1 MSPCL
6 SVIVPVYNVE
16 QYLPQCLES
25 LLNQTLRDIE
35 IILVNDG
42 STDQSEKICREYAD
56 SDNRIKLYTKPNGG
70 LSDARNYGLE
80 RTSANIVGFVD
91 SDDFID
97 LDMFRYLYELKQ
109 KTTSQIAVGGVKM
122 VSNDGEV
129 YQTRAVPNECVCNRH
144 DAIAEVLYS
153 KRVLNAVTNKIFDKD
168 LFSDIRFPVG
178 KVFEDAFVIY
188 DLLQK
193 TTSVA
198 FTDQVYYYY
207 RFNQQSIS
215 HKSFSIR
222 EFDRIE
228 ASLKK
233 IDFVSKEYPDLLDLA
248 EQYLVYD
255 CIMTMSKMDQYD
267 HRYDELILDNIRK
280 YWRSFMKG
288 DHSLSAKL
296 FVLSAVFFPNFTVF
310 VNRLLRR

>member
-1 MSPCL
+1 MKSVVPTV
-6 SVIVPVYNVE
+6 SVIIPIYNTGP
-16 QYLPQCLES
+16 YLTDCLDS
-25 LLNQTLRDIE
+25 ISNQTLRDIE

-56 SDNRIKLYTKPNGG
+56 RDSRIKLYTKPNGG

-97 LDMFRYLYELKQ
+97 LDMFRCLYELKQ

-153 KRVLNAVTNKIFDKD
+153 KRVLNSVTNKIFDKD

-178 KVFEDAFVIY
+178 
-188 DLLQK
+188 
-193 TTSVA
+193 TG
-198 FTDQVYYYY
+198 
-207 RFNQQSIS
+207 
-215 HKSFSIR
+215 H
-222 EFDRIE
+222 
-228 ASLKK
+228 
-233 IDFVSKEYPDLLDLA
+233 
-248 EQYLVYD
+248 
-255 CIMTMSKMDQYD
+255 
-267 HRYDELILDNIRK
+267 
-280 YWRSFMKG
+280 
-288 DHSLSAKL
+288 
-296 FVLSAVFFPNFTVF
+296 
-310 VNRLLRR
+310 